1 MSSDICRIHLSFV
14 FTVSTSTELLTK
26 LFEPSTIFD
35 SVTKLS
41 VLEHQRNQRYFQ
53 TATTHKHT
61 KSKQRTNN
69 HVISTDRRRAVP
81 PQRSSAHG
89 KSSLVNRPYHQR
101 RYHRPK
107 DDTYEDRR
115 PLSFDRRG
123 DDSLCIASTINISLA
138 AATNDAI
145 IILPSIGTL
154 YHRPNDDTS
163 TLRPL
168 SFIVVSA
175 AVRSSVAAAAAAAMM
190 IVCASHRRRSGGST
204 KIEDCWGRDRSTMVR

>member
-1 MSSDICRIHLSFV
+1 MSSDIYRIHLSFV

-81 PQRSSAHG
+81 PQRSVPMESLL
-89 KSSLVNRPYHQR
+89 SSIGH
-101 RYHRPK
+101 
-107 DDTYEDRR
+107 T
-115 PLSFDRRG
+115 
-123 DDSLCIASTINISLA
+123 
-138 AATNDAI
+138 TNEGI
-145 IILPSIGTL
+145 IGRKMILMKTAVLYPSIVG
-154 YHRPNDDTS
+154 
-163 TLRPL
+163 
-168 SFIVVSA
+168 A
-175 AVRSSVAAAAAAAMM
+175 M
-190 IVCASHRRRSGGST
+190 IVCASHQPSTSASLQPPTMPSLSSHQSAHCIIGRTMILRSFVLYLSSSFLLPFDHLWRRRQ
-204 KIEDCWGRDRSTMVR
+204 RRR